1 MPKEKITVKS
11 LIGYGLSAAI
21 WIALLVETFIY
32 KRYEE
37 SLGSLILR
45 IFAVIFFT
53 VKFIK
58 EYIAFISKK
67 IVINN
72 NVKTS
77 IGNTYWCFLLPY
89 FRGVE
94 NGGSYC

>member
-21 WIALLVETFIY
+21 WIVLLVETFIY

-45 IFAVIFFT
+45 IFAVIFFI

-58 EYIAFISKK
+58 EYIAFHKQKNSDKQ
-67 IVINN
+67 
-72 NVKTS
+72 
-77 IGNTYWCFLLPY
+77 
-89 FRGVE
+89 
-94 NGGSYC
+94 